1 MGDTEFTRIISS
13 FWILIPNST
22 SQYVQKA
29 DTQVKNS
36 ESKQIWVAATQS
48 DHQEAGLVIDI
59 HESSRIFINQQED
72 EP

>member
-22 SQYVQKA
+22 NQYVQKV

-36 ESKQIWVAATQS
+36 ESKQIWVAVTQS